1 MPDYPI
7 QSLVVIIILVIFNAI
22 VSGAESALS
31 ALNEANLRKAAEEDD
46 ATAKNLLKIL
56 ESEFGK
62 KYRVSIFNVI
72 EFLLITINLV
82 IGYVYAKYQVGYL
95 RKFIAL
101 KTSMDEASGAV
112 SLIIIGITIVIVY
125 FMVVFG
131 VLFPQKL
138 SQKNLDKK
146 ALFYGRFIKAIY
158 YILYPIIWL
167 ADKNTQLLLWL
178 FRVKPEDIEDN
189 VTEEEIISMV
199 NEGQETGVLESSE
212 AEMIS
217 NIIEFDDKKVRDI
230 MTHRRKMVVLSDDT
244 SLDDALHFMLDNGNY
259 SRFPI
264 YHENIDDIVGIVH
277 IKDVMTCLFTPVLK
291 GKTLHEI
298 ATTPYFVPDTRNIDA
313 LLHDMQN
320 NKVHMAVVIDE
331 YGQTAGIITLEDIV
345 EEIVGDIQDEY
356 DNEKDSIFDQGDN
369 EYLATGESTLE
380 ELEEEIG
387 IDFPGEVTDNYDTL
401 NGLLISDLGRIPED
415 GEQLEVKLY
424 GYKFEILEVH
434 DKMIKMVKITKLDE
448 NEKVEETEIKE

>member
-7 QSLVVIIILVIFNAI
+7 RSLVVIIILILFNAV
-22 VSGAESALS
+22 VSGAEAALS
-31 ALNEANLRKAAEEDD
+31 ALNEANLRKAAQEDD
-46 ATAKNLLKIL
+46 ATAQNLLKIL

-62 KYRVSIFNVI
+62 TSRVSIFNVI

-95 RKFIAL
+95 RKVIAL
-101 KTSMDEASGAV
+101 KTSMDEGSASISAI
-112 SLIIIGITIVIVY
+112 LIGITIAIVY

-158 YILYPIIWL
+158 YIIYPIIWL

-178 FRVKPEDIEDN
+178 FRVKPEEIEGN

-244 SLDDALHFMLDNGNY
+244 SLEDALHFMLDNGNY

-380 ELEEEIG
+380 ELEDEIG
-387 IDFPGEVTDNYDTL
+387 IDFPSDVTDNYDTL
-401 NGLLISDLGRIPED
+401 NGLLISNIGRIPED
-415 GEQLEVKLY
+415 GEQLEVVLY
-424 GYKFEILEVH
+424 GFRFDILEIQ

-448 NEKVEETEIKE
+448 AAGEDKKENNE